1 MMRRPAIKFT
11 QVFINNEFV
20 DAVSGKQ
27 FATCDPCNEQLIA
40 MVSEGA
46 KEDVDRAVAAARAAF
61 TIGAPW
67 RTMDA
72 SRRGKLMHR
81 LTELMARDR
90 EYIAELDTV
99 DNGKPLASA
108 RCDVDQSID
117 CIQYFAGWADKIHGD
132 TIPADG
138 SVLSI
143 TKREPVG
150 VVGQIIPWNYPLAML
165 AWKWGPALAAGC
177 TIVIKPAEQ
186 TPLSALYMG
195 ALAREAGFPAGV
207 INVVPGFGETA
218 GAALAAHPDVNK
230 IAFTGSTAVGKL
242 VAQAAAASNLKRV
255 SLELGGKSPLVI
267 FADAAESLGLDRAV
281 DIAHTAIFD
290 NHGQNCSAGSRTFV
304 QADIYDAF
312 VEKAAAKAAAIK
324 VGDPW
329 TDGVDQGPQV
339 SREQFDH
346 VMRLIEAGVR
356 QGATLKTGGQRHGEQ
371 GYFVQPTVF
380 ADVTDDMDIA
390 QQEIFGPVQSILKFT
405 TLEEVIARAN
415 STSYGLGS
423 GILTRDIGKAMTFAQ
438 SIEAGSVWINCYDH
452 INAQTPFGGFK
463 QSGQGRELGP
473 EGVKEYL
480 ETKTITMALDQKN
493 S

>member
-1 MMRRPAIKFT
+1 MPRPIIKFT
-11 QVFINNEFV
+11 QLFINNQFV
-20 DAVSGKQ
+20 NAASGKQ
-27 FATCDPCNEQLIA
+27 FATIDPCNEDVIA
-40 MVSEGA
+40 MVSEA
-46 KEDVDRAVAAARAAF
+46 DKEDVDKAVAAARAAF
-61 TIGAPW
+61 NIGSPW

-72 SRRGKLMHR
+72 SRRGKLMIR
-81 LTELMARDR
+81 LTELMARDK

-99 DNGKPLASA
+99 DNGKPLSAA

-132 TIPADG
+132 TIPVDG
-138 SVLSI
+138 SVLSL
-143 TKREPVG
+143 TRKEPIG

-165 AWKWGPALAAGC
+165 SWKWGPALAAGC
-177 TIVIKPAEQ
+177 TIVMKPAEQ

-195 ALAREAGFPAGV
+195 HLAKEAGFPAGV

-218 GAALAAHPDVNK
+218 GAALAGHLDVNK

-242 VAQAAAASNLKRV
+242 VAQAAAVSNLKRV
-255 SLELGGKSPLVI
+255 SLELGGKSPLVV
-267 FADAAESLGLDRAV
+267 FADTESLDRAV
-281 DIAHTAIFD
+281 DIAHTAVFD

-304 QADIYDAF
+304 QAEIYDEF
-312 VEKAAAKAAAIK
+312 VAKATAKAAEIR

-329 TDGVDQGPQV
+329 SDSVDQGPQV

-346 VMRLIEAGVR
+346 ITSLIDSGVR
-356 QGATLKTGGQRHGEQ
+356 QGASLKIGGRRYGEK
-371 GYFVQPTVF
+371 GFFVEPTVF

-390 QQEIFGPVQSILKFT
+390 CQEIFGPVQSIIKFT
-405 TLEEVIARAN
+405 TMEEVIKRAN
-415 STSYGLGS
+415 ATSYGLGS
-423 GILTRDIGKAMTFAQ
+423 GILTRDINKALTFAQ

-452 INAQTPFGGFK
+452 INSQTPFGGFK

-480 ETKTITMALDQKN
+480 ETKTITIKLDQKN